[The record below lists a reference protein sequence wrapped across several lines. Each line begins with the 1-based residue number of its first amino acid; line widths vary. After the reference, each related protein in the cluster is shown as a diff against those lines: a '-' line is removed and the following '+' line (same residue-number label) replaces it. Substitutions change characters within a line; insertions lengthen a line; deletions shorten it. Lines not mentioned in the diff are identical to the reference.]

1 MRDAFAAQPALA
13 ATLVHPDP
21 GQVVAPLAAPGLIGQ
36 CASGLD
42 LILEGF
48 LLHHGRPRH
57 LMVDDDGK
65 RILAGDY
72 CYAHGLVHVAK
83 AGDLAVIA
91 LLADLVALSA
101 SLVATDDRAAL
112 PALWRATVAVIACPD
127 DLRQEAALAAAKE
140 SMRAGDV
147 EPIRALGATLPQTP
161 ELDEALSHA

>member
-13 ATLVHPDP
+13 ATLVEPDP
-21 GQVVAPLAAPGLIGQ
+21 GQVVAPLAAPGLTGR

-57 LMVDDDGK
+57 LLMDDGN

-72 CYAHGLVHVAK
+72 CYAHGLVHVAQ
-83 AGDLAVIA
+83 AGDLGVIA

-101 SLVATDDRAAL
+101 SLVATDDRVAL
-112 PALWRATVAVIACPD
+112 PALWRATVAVIARPD
-127 DLRQEAALAAAKE
+127 DLGQEAALAAAKE
-140 SMRAGDV
+140 SVRAGDV
-147 EPIRALGATLPQTP
+147 GPIRALGATLPQTP
-161 ELDEALSHA
+161 ELDEALSYA

>member
-13 ATLVHPDP
+13 ATLVEPDP
-21 GQVVAPLAAPGLIGQ
+21 GQVVAPLAAPGLTGR

-57 LMVDDDGK
+57 LMVDDGK

-72 CYAHGLVHVAK
+72 CYAHGLVHVAQ

-101 SLVATDDRAAL
+101 SLVATDDHASL
-112 PALWRATVAVIACPD
+112 PALWRTTVAVIAHPE
-127 DLRQEAALAAAKE
+127 DLAQEAALAAAKE
-140 SMRAGDV
+140 SLRAGDV
-147 EPIRALGATLPQTP
+147 EPLRVLGANLPSTP